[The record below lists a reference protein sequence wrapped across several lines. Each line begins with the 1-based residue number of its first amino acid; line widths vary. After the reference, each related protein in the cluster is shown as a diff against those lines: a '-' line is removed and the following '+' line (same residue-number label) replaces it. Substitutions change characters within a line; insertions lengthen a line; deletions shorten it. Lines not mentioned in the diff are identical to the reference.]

1 MSSHNDPVKPI
12 PFDVVEPVP
21 IPSASVGAGGGTAST
36 PAPHGTPVWVL
47 PALGLLVILAA
58 LVIFFLPGALEQRQ
72 GTPANT
78 SAAAPDPVAT
88 PPGASATESTAAS
101 PATADKAAPGASNPV
116 NEDGS
121 PWSDAQLAHQR
132 KEAQELAAELLE
144 LQLALKERGV
154 EQWAADAFSAVT
166 PLATAGDAL
175 YKSRQY
181 AEATAQYKQ
190 GVDALKALQESIP
203 QVLGQLLEQAR
214 QALAKGDASAAL
226 AALATA
232 AVIEP
237 DNSDIASLKQRAEV
251 LPKLLPLLDEAQA
264 AEAADDLA
272 QAQSLLE
279 QALKLDPLHE
289 GAQAALQRVT
299 ASARNRGFN
308 QSMSEGYAALNAG
321 RFDSARK
328 AFTAAAKLQPGSK
341 EAASALQ
348 EVVTAE
354 TAQRLA
360 SLEQQGKRDE
370 QQEQWDKAVA
380 AYEQA
385 QKLDKSVLFASEG
398 LGRSRMRAQ
407 LDQQLRT
414 ALADP
419 QRLSDTAV
427 AAATE
432 QLLAQARQ
440 VTPRG
445 PVLEQQISKL
455 DTALRQA
462 NTNVNVT
469 LRSDE
474 KTEVI
479 VYKVARLGSFAER
492 ELTLRPG
499 SYTALGTRT
508 GYRDVRQTFTITAD
522 AAPAPVT
529 IVCTEPI

>member
-1 MSSHNDPVKPI
+1 
-12 PFDVVEPVP
+12 
-21 IPSASVGAGGGTAST
+21 
-36 PAPHGTPVWVL
+36 
-47 PALGLLVILAA
+47 
-58 LVIFFLPGALEQRQ
+58 
-72 GTPANT
+72 
-78 SAAAPDPVAT
+78 
-88 PPGASATESTAAS
+88 
-101 PATADKAAPGASNPV
+101 
-116 NEDGS
+116 
-121 PWSDAQLAHQR
+121 
-132 KEAQELAAELLE
+132 
-144 LQLALKERGV
+144 
-154 EQWAADAFSAVT
+154 
-166 PLATAGDAL
+166 
-175 YKSRQY
+175 
-181 AEATAQYKQ
+181 
-190 GVDALKALQESIP
+190 LKALQESIP
-203 QVLGQLLEQAR
+203 QVLSDVLEQAR

-251 LPKLLPLLDEAQA
+251 LPKLLPLLDEAQT
-264 AEAADDLA
+264 AEAGDDLA
-272 QAQSLLE
+272 KAQSLLE

-328 AFTAAAKLQPGSK
+328 AFNAAAKLQPGSK

-348 EVVTAE
+348 EVATAE

-360 SLEQQGKRDE
+360 SLDQQGRRDE

-398 LGRSRMRAQ
+398 LNRSRMRAQ
-407 LDQQLRT
+407 LDKQLRT

-419 QRLSDTAV
+419 LRLSDTAV
-427 AAATE
+427 ASATE
-432 QLLAQARQ
+432 QLLAQAKQ
-440 VTPRG
+440 VAPRG
-445 PVLEQQISKL
+445 PVLEQQISQL
-455 DTALRQA
+455 DTALRKA
-462 NTNVNVT
+462 NTSVNVT

-499 SYTALGTRT
+499 NYTALGTRA
-508 GYRDVRQTFTITAD
+508 GYRDVRQTFTVTAD

>member
-1 MSSHNDPVKPI
+1 MSSPNDPVKPI
-12 PFDVVEPVP
+12 PFDVVQPVP
-21 IPSASVGAGGGTAST
+21 IPTAST
-36 PAPHGTPVWVL
+36 SASTNTANASAQRSTPIWVL

-58 LVIFFLPGALEQRQ
+58 LVIFLLPSALEQRQ
-72 GTPANT
+72 SAPADTAAETTVPATTEAGNTAAESANT
-78 SAAAPDPVAT
+78 SSADAGAKAPA
-88 PPGASATESTAAS
+88 G
-101 PATADKAAPGASNPV
+101 
-116 NEDGS
+116 EDGS
-121 PWSDAQLAHQR
+121 PWSDAQLAHLR

-144 LQLALKERGV
+144 LQLALKERGA
-154 EQWAADAFSAVT
+154 EQWAAEAFAAVN
-166 PLATAGDAL
+166 PIATAGDAL
-175 YKSRQY
+175 YKNRQY
-181 AEATAQYKQ
+181 AEATVQYKQ
-190 GVDALKALQESIP
+190 GVNALKALQESIP
-203 QVLGQLLEQAR
+203 QVLSQLLEQAR
-214 QALAKGDASAAL
+214 QALARGDASAAL

-232 AVIEP
+232 TVIEP

-251 LPKLLPLLDEAQA
+251 LPKLLPLLDEAQT

-272 QAQSLLE
+272 QAQTLLE
-279 QALKLDPLHE
+279 QAVKLDPLHE
-289 GAQAALQRVT
+289 GAQSALQRVS

-308 QSMSEGYAALNAG
+308 QSMSAGYAALNEG

-328 AFTAAAKLQPGSK
+328 AFNAAAKLQPGSK

-348 EVVTAE
+348 EVTTAE

-360 SLEQQGKRDE
+360 SLDQQGQRDE

-398 LGRSRMRAQ
+398 LNRSRMRAQ

-414 ALADP
+414 VINEP

-432 QLLAQARQ
+432 QLLAQAKQ
-440 VTPRG
+440 VAPRG

-462 NTNVNVT
+462 NASVNVT

-474 KTEVI
+474 KTEVT

-499 SYTALGTRT
+499 SYTALGTRA
-508 GYRDVRQTFTITAD
+508 GYRDVRQTFTIAAD

>member
-12 PFDVVEPVP
+12 PFDVVQPAP
-21 IPSASVGAGGGTAST
+21 IPTASAT
-36 PAPHGTPVWVL
+36 NSSSTANAQPQRGTPIWVL

-58 LVIFFLPGALEQRQ
+58 LVIFLLPGALEQRRNA
-72 GTPANT
+72 PADT
-78 SAAAPDPVAT
+78 VAEAAATAPGDAAAESAAT
-88 PPGASATESTAAS
+88 ASA
-101 PATADKAAPGASNPV
+101 PADKAAASASIPA

-154 EQWAADAFSAVT
+154 EQWAADAFAAVT

-175 YKSRQY
+175 YKNRQY
-181 AEATAQYKQ
+181 AEATVQYKQ
-190 GVDALKALQESIP
+190 GVAALKALQESIP
-203 QVLGQLLEQAR
+203 QVLSQLLEQAR

-237 DNSDIASLKQRAEV
+237 DNSDIAVLKQRAEV
-251 LPKLLPLLDEAQA
+251 LPKLLPLLDEAQT

-272 QAQSLLE
+272 KAQSLLE
-279 QALKLDPLHE
+279 QAIKLDPLHE
-289 GAQAALQRVT
+289 GAQSALQRVT

-348 EVVTAE
+348 EVATAE

-360 SLEQQGKRDE
+360 SLDQQGQRDE

-407 LDQQLRT
+407 LDKQLRT

-419 QRLSDTAV
+419 LRLSDAAV

-432 QLLAQARQ
+432 QLLAQAKQ
-440 VTPRG
+440 VAPRG
-445 PVLEQQISKL
+445 PLLEQQISQL
-455 DTALRQA
+455 DTALRKA
-462 NTNVNVT
+462 NTSVNVT

-499 SYTALGTRT
+499 NYTALGTRA